1 LVNCT
6 FGGASGGIE
15 LDPPAAAVVGLADN
29 KVVRLQLFGDHAEA
43 LEAAGLPDLL
53 SDRPYS
59 SALASRPIEHPASR

>member
-6 FGGASGGIE
+6 FGDASGGID

-43 LEAAGLPDLL
+43 LEAAGL
-53 SDRPYS
+53 RT
-59 SALASRPIEHPASR
+59 